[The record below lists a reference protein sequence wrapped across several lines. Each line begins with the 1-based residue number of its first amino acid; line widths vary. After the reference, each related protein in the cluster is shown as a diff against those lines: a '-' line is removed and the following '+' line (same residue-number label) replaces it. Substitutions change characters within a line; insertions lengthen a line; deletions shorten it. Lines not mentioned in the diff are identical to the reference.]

1 LGVGPWIVFKF
12 LKDKSFL
19 IESDGMLGIADTR
32 AYPDPEVMRRRF
44 NDPASRFEGV
54 IRIFIMGAKQGA
66 QMI

>member
-1 LGVGPWIVFKF
+1 M
-12 LKDKSFL
+12 